1 MKWIL
6 ATESPKESGMYLVIK
21 KDGTG
26 EYRDYVE
33 SMQYSRQYDAW
44 NAFDGG
50 GAKYT
55 IPDIRK
61 RDELESEF
69 IGYVYAWAKYE
80 INPEEMNAL
89 EKGVA

>member
-1 MKWIL
+1 MKWTL
-6 ATESPKESGMYLVIK
+6 AMESPKESGSYLVIK

-26 EYRDYVE
+26 EYRENVD
-33 SMQYSRQYDAW
+33 SMYYSRQYDAW
-44 NAFDGG
+44 NAFDGHG
-50 GAKYT
+50 TKNV

-69 IGYVYAWAKYE
+69 AGYVYAWAKYE
-80 INPEEMNAL
+80 INPEEMDAL

>member
-6 ATESPKESGMYLVIK
+6 ATESPKESGLYLVIK

-26 EYRDYVE
+26 EYGDVD
-33 SMQYSRQYDAW
+33 SMYYSRQYDAW
-44 NAFDGG
+44 NAFDGY
-50 GAKYT
+50 GAKNA

-69 IGYVYAWAKYE
+69 SGYIYAWAKYE
-80 INPEEMNAL
+80 INPEEMDAL

>member
-1 MKWIL
+1 MKWNL
-6 ATESPKESGMYLVIK
+6 ATVSPKESGFYLVIK

-26 EYRDYVE
+26 KYRPIDTLN
-33 SMQYSRQYDAW
+33 YSREYDAW
-44 NAFDGG
+44 NAFDGLG
-50 GAKYT
+50 TENA

-69 IGYVYAWAKYE
+69 AGYIYAWAKYE
-80 INPEEMNAL
+80 INPEEMDAL

>member
-6 ATESPKESGMYLVIK
+6 ATESPKESGLYLVIK

-26 EYRDYVE
+26 EYRKEVD
-33 SMQYSRQYDAW
+33 SMYSSRQYDCW
-44 NAFDGG
+44 NAFDGF
-50 GAKYT
+50 GAKNA

-69 IGYVYAWAKYE
+69 AGYIYAWAQIE
-80 INPEEMNAL
+80 LDTEALDAL

>member
-1 MKWIL
+1 MEWIL
-6 ATESPKESGMYLVIK
+6 ATESPKESGLYLVIK

-26 EYRDYVE
+26 KYRKEVD
-33 SMQYSRQYDAW
+33 SMYYSLQYDAW
-44 NAFDGG
+44 NAFDEL
-50 GAKYT
+50 GAKYA

-69 IGYVYAWAKYE
+69 AGYIYAWAKCE
-80 INPEEMNAL
+80 INPEELDAL